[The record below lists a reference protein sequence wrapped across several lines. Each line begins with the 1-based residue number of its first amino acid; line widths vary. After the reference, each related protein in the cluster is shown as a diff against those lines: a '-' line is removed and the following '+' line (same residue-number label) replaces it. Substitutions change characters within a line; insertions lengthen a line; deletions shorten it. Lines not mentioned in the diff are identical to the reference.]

1 MNTIEIRPATVTP
14 SSLRA
19 ETDESLV
26 ALLPAHTSV
35 VVGEMYRR
43 FAPKLR
49 AAAAHRVGD
58 ADADDVVQNVFTIV
72 LTEARFRPAPGRLLP
87 WLAGIAKRVADRRR
101 AEVYRETPVAA
112 DEALCDRWIEEIDGP
127 LIDDGAGAKKRRQ
140 RRR

>member
-1 MNTIEIRPATVTP
+1 MNTIQITPVTITA
-14 SSLRA
+14 SSLRT

-26 ALLPAHTSV
+26 ALLPTHTSL

-49 AAAAHRVGD
+49 AAAARRVGES
-58 ADADDVVQNVFTIV
+58 DADDVVQNVFV
-72 LTEARFRPAPGRLLP
+72 VALTEARFRPAAGRLLP

-101 AEVYRETPVAA
+101 AEAYRETPVAA
-112 DEALCDRWIEEIDGP
+112 DEALCDAWIEEIDGP
-127 LIDDGAGAKKRRQ
+127 LLEEDAGPKRRT

>member
-1 MNTIEIRPATVTP
+1 MNTIDIRPATITAA
-14 SSLRA
+14 SLRA

-26 ALLPAHTSV
+26 ALLPTHTSL

-49 AAAAHRVGD
+49 AAAAHRVGEG
-58 ADADDVVQNVFTIV
+58 DADDVVQNVFTVV
-72 LTEARFRPAPGRLLP
+72 LAEARFRPAPGRLLP

-127 LIDDGAGAKKRRQ
+127 LLEDGAGVKKKRR
-140 RRR
+140 RR